1 MTFDF
6 VEFLFLVHEVKSFTF
21 NFSAA
26 QQSHVDAL
34 MLTQSEKLEKLT
46 KKHMKEI
53 QSLDE
58 SHKAEITKLN
68 EDHATHV
75 VELENSKVQ
84 EQALIK
90 SESQEEISRLQTKIK
105 QLEVKM
111 STLLDN
117 LVSGSDPQTTLIKEL
132 KKEVESLRSVVDM
145 MNEKIKSLIG
155 GNYSA
160 NFIRF
165 HFFNFYI
172 MDLTPTFVTYFVY
185 WFVHVSY
192 VSEE

>member
-1 MTFDF
+1 MIHDNCLKFDVMSTCF
-6 VEFLFLVHEVKSFTF
+6 KVCVEENDKLKDQLSNKRRQLDQMRERTENLQAEKDKSERLLNQLGADIETMCAKHAEEKAAL
-21 NFSAA
+21 SAA

-75 VELENSKVQ
+75 VELENAKVQ

-90 SESQEEISRLQTKIK
+90 SQSQEEISRLQTKIK
-105 QLEVKM
+105 QLEV

-117 LVSGSDPQTTLIKEL
+117 QVSGLDPQTNLIKEL
-132 KKEVESLRSVVDM
+132 KK
-145 MNEKIKSLIG
+145 
-155 GNYSA
+155 
-160 NFIRF
+160 
-165 HFFNFYI
+165 
-172 MDLTPTFVTYFVY
+172 
-185 WFVHVSY
+185 
-192 VSEE
+192 